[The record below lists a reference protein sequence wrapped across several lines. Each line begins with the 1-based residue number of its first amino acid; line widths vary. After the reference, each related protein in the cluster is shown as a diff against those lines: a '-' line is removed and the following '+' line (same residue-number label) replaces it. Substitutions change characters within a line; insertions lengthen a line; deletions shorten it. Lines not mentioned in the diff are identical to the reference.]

1 MSQKRPEVSIIVIH
15 YGEAGLLRECLS
27 SLRFIKYPDLEV
39 IIISNSPRDAAL
51 SALEEK
57 HPDKKFIF
65 SETNT
70 GYAGGCN
77 MGIEMAS
84 GKYLFMLNNDLE
96 FDSDCLSPL
105 VRACE
110 LDATIALA
118 QPKILS
124 INEKNRF
131 EYSGAAG
138 GLIDHFGYPFA
149 AGRVFDEVEYD
160 KAQYE
165 NSTEIFWA
173 SGAALFARKSVV
185 VEAGLMDASF
195 FAYMEEIDLAW
206 RVQLMGYKVIYVPE
220 ARVFHLGSA
229 GMDRKSTT
237 HLYLNHR
244 NNLVMVLKN
253 TSSARLLTILP
264 VRLVLEAA
272 TMVYALTGE
281 NPRRAGAVLKALI
294 NVAGNIFSILRDRK
308 KVQALRV
315 VGDKTIL
322 KNMYRGSIAMEY
334 FVKKHKTIKGIP
346 GVPYFLLEKR
356 K

>member
-1 MSQKRPEVSIIVIH
+1 MSQKRPEVSIIIIH
-15 YGEAGLLRECLS
+15 YGDAGLLRECLS
-27 SLRFIKYPDLEV
+27 SLRHIEYPRLEILV
-39 IIISNSPRDAAL
+39 ISNSPRDAL
-51 SALEEK
+51 LETLEK
-57 HPDKKFIF
+57 EHPHKKFIF
-65 SETNT
+65 SETNL

-77 MGIEMAS
+77 TGIERAS
-84 GKYLFMLNNDLE
+84 GKYLFILNNDVEL
-96 FDSDCLSPL
+96 DSDCLSPL
-105 VRACE
+105 VRTLE
-110 LDATIALA
+110 LDAGIALA

-124 INEKNRF
+124 ITERDRF

-138 GLIDHFGYPFA
+138 GLMDYYGYPFA

-160 KAQYE
+160 RGQYE
-165 NSTEIFWA
+165 ETTKIFWA

-206 RVQLMGYKVIYVPE
+206 RIQLMGYKVVYVPE

-253 TSSARLLTILP
+253 YSLSRLLMVLP
-264 VRLVLEAA
+264 IRLALEAA

-281 NPRRAGAVLKALI
+281 NPRRAGAVLKAAI
-294 NVAGNIFSILRDRK
+294 NVATNLFSILRERK
-308 KVQALRV
+308 RVQALRRV
-315 VGDKTIL
+315 DENTIL
-322 KNMYRGSIAMEY
+322 NNMYRGSIAVEY
-334 FVKKHKTIKGIP
+334 FIKKRRTIKDIP
-346 GVPYFLLEKR
+346 KAPYFLLEKR